1 MFRLAT
7 ASLANRSVVGLLTVL
22 IVASGLLSLTSLRQ
36 ELLPSFEVPQ
46 ASIVTPY
53 PGASPE
59 IVDAQV
65 SSLIEGEVRTL
76 NNLVTVRST
85 SSANLSVVRV
95 EFDFGTT
102 TATVEEELNRVI
114 ASVQDSLPNDVSPRV
129 ISGSFDS
136 VPIIVLSVASTTGE
150 NDALAEIL
158 ADVATPILSQVPG
171 IQEIT
176 VAGGKQKEITLDLK
190 AKVLRENGLS
200 QQAIVDALRANG
212 FIIPAGSI
220 TDSQGELQIEI
231 GTNVNSLEDFKSL
244 PLISSNTQNAQA
256 AAQAAAAQAAA
267 AQAAAAAAAAQAA
280 AAQAAAAAAA
290 AGQGAPGVPAA
301 PSIPAAPAPSEP
313 KILTIGEVADVT
325 YDYAPVTSISRTN
338 GLDSL
343 GIQVTKTQDGNTVA
357 ISNGVEA
364 KIEELTEKLG
374 GNVEISTVFDQGPF
388 VEKQLENLTIEGT
401 LGLTFAILIILVF
414 LGSIRSTLVT
424 AISIPT
430 SLLVTFAGLL
440 VSDYSLN
447 LFTLSALTIAVGRV
461 VDDSIVVIENINRHL
476 SYGEE
481 KKSAIIQAVKEVAG
495 AITSATITTVAVF
508 LPVALVGGV
517 VGELFRPFSLSF
529 TIALLASLIVSLT
542 IVPVL
547 AYWFL
552 KGPKIEGAN
561 EQVSEAQLAS
571 QMELAREEEEQKEKK
586 SWLQRGYIPILKTTQ
601 AHPVVTL
608 IASAAVLGFTFS
620 LVPQLKT
627 DFIGDFGGDTFSV
640 RQELPAGS
648 TFEQRDEASNVVEAL
663 ILEQDGVETVL
674 ATFGGRADGRV
685 NFGGNANATTIQ
697 VSLAKDADGD
707 AVKEAIQDG
716 IDARTDIGETS
727 ISAGGGPGVGGS
739 GTIDIKI
746 SGTSDEALFAAVEK
760 VRTGMLAVENLS
772 EITSSLSEQQ
782 RTLKI
787 TVDRV
792 KAAEYGLT
800 EIQVSGLVSS
810 TLRPSSIGNVNIENE
825 STPIFLVQES
835 TPATVE
841 EIEEIQIPTRRGV
854 IELKD
859 IADISEVQA
868 PVSITSEKGERVAT
882 VALTPDSDDLGAVT
896 RDVTAALT
904 EIELP
909 VGATATIG
917 GVSAEQTESFQQLG
931 LALLAAVA
939 IVYLVMVATF
949 SSLIQP
955 LILLISIP
963 FAATGALGLLL
974 LTDTPL
980 GVPALIGM
988 LLLVGVVVTNAIV
1001 LIDLINQY
1009 RKQGRSIQQS
1019 IIDGSRQRL
1028 RPILMTALAT
1038 IFALSPLAFGIT
1050 GGGFISQPLAIVVIG
1065 GLVSSTLLTLVIVP
1079 VLYWLIEGRKE
1090 RKALKGPKKPRG
1102 KARRLA
1108 EASR

>member
-22 IVASGLLSLTSLRQ
+22 VIGVGLLSATSLKQ

-65 SSLIEGEVRTL
+65 SSVIEDQVRTL
-76 NNLVTVRST
+76 DNLVNVRST

-102 TATVEEELNRVI
+102 TADVEEKLNSVI
-114 ASVQDSLPNDVSPRV
+114 SSVQDSLPGDVSPRV

-136 VPIIVLSVASTTGE
+136 VPIIVLSVASTTGD

-158 ADVATPILSQVPG
+158 ADVAVPILSQVPG
-171 IQEIT
+171 VQEIT
-176 VAGGKQKEITLDLK
+176 VAGGKQKQITLDLK
-190 AKVLRENGLS
+190 ADVLRANGFS

-212 FIIPAGSI
+212 FVIPAGSI
-220 TDSQGELQIEI
+220 LDNAGELQIEV
-231 GTNVNSLEDFKSL
+231 GTQVNSLEEFKKL
-244 PLISSNTQNAQA
+244 PLIPANPQA
-256 AAQAAAAQAAA
+256 NQ
-267 AQAAAAAAAAQAA
+267 AAAAAAAQAA
-280 AAQAAAAAAA
+280 AAQAAAAAA
-290 AGQGAPGVPAA
+290 QGAPGLPTAEIPEEPAA
-301 PSIPAAPAPSEP
+301 PE
-313 KILTIGEVADVT
+313 ILTIADVADVT

-357 ISNGVEA
+357 ISNGVQD
-364 KIEELTEKLG
+364 KIEELKEKLG
-374 GNVEISTVFDQGPF
+374 GKVEINAVFDQGPF
-388 VEKQLENLTIEGT
+388 VEKQLENLTIEGS

-440 VSDYSLN
+440 ISDYSLN

-529 TIALLASLIVSLT
+529 TIALLASLVVSLT

-552 KGPKIEGAN
+552 KAPVIEGLESATT
-561 EQVSEAQLAS
+561 ETEVSE
-571 QMELAREEEEQKEKK
+571 QMEKAREVEEQKEKR
-586 SWLQRGYIPILKTTQ
+586 SWLQRGYIPVLRTTQ

-608 IASAAVLGFTFS
+608 IAAAAVLGFTIS

-640 RQELPAGS
+640 RQEMPAGS
-648 TFEQRDEASNVVEAL
+648 TFQQRDKASEIVEDL
-663 ILEQDGVETVL
+663 ILEQEGVETVL

-697 VSLAKDADGD
+697 VSLSKDADGD
-707 AVKEAIQDG
+707 AIKEAVQSG
-716 IDARTDIGETS
+716 IDGRSDIGETS
-727 ISAGGGPGVGGS
+727 ITAGGGPGVGGS

-746 SGTSDEALFAAVEK
+746 AGTSDEALFAAVDR
-760 VRTGMLAVENLS
+760 VRSGMTSVQNIS
-772 EITSSLSEQQ
+772 EISSSLSEQQ

-792 KAAEYGLT
+792 KAAESGLT

-825 STPIFLVQES
+825 ATPIFIVQDS
-835 TPATVE
+835 TPAT
-841 EIEEIQIPTRRGV
+841 IEEISAISIPTRAGV
-854 IELKD
+854 IELQD
-859 IADISEVQA
+859 IATIQEVQA

-896 RDVTAALT
+896 REVTAALA
-904 EIELP
+904 EIDLP
-909 VGATATIG
+909 LGATATIG
-917 GVSAEQTESFQQLG
+917 GVSAEQTESFEQLG
-931 LALLAAVA
+931 LALLAAIA

-949 SSLIQP
+949 SSLVQP

-1009 RKQGRSIQQS
+1009 RKQGKTIQQS
-1019 IIDGSRQRL
+1019 IMDGSRQRL

-1065 GLVSSTLLTLVIVP
+1065 GLVSSTLLTLIIVP
-1079 VLYWLIEGRKE
+1079 VLYWLIEGRRE
-1090 RKALKGPKKPRG
+1090 RKALKVPRKKKG

-1108 EASR
+1108 EAAR

>member
-22 IVASGLLSLTSLRQ
+22 IVASGLLSLTSLKQ

-65 SSLIEGEVRTL
+65 SSLIEDEVRTL

-114 ASVQDSLPNDVSPRV
+114 ANLKDSLPSDVSPRV
-129 ISGSFDS
+129 VSGSFDS
-136 VPIIVLSVASTTGE
+136 VPIIVLSVASTTGD
-150 NDALAEIL
+150 NDAIAEIL

-190 AKVLRENGLS
+190 AKVLRDNGLS

-220 TDSQGELQIEI
+220 TDTQGELQIEI

-244 PLISSNTQNAQA
+244 PLISSNTQSAQ
-256 AAQAAAAQAAA
+256 AAAQAAA
-267 AQAAAAAAAAQAA
+267 AQAAAAAAAAAA
-280 AAQAAAAAAA
+280 
-290 AGQGAPGVPAA
+290 QGAPG
-301 PSIPAAPAPSEP
+301 IPGAPAIPTAPTPSEP
-313 KILTIGEVADVT
+313 EILTIGDVAVVT

-374 GNVEISTVFDQGPF
+374 GNVEINTVFDQGPF

-552 KGPKIEGAN
+552 KTPKLETGN
-561 EQVSEAQLAS
+561 EQLSEDQLAM
-571 QMELAREEEEQKEKK
+571 QMERAREEEEQKEKK
-586 SWLQRGYIPILKTTQ
+586 SWLQRGYIPILRTTQ

-648 TFEQRDEASNVVEAL
+648 TFEQRDAAAKAVEDL

-707 AVKEAIQDG
+707 AIKEAIQEG
-716 IDARTDIGETS
+716 IDARSDIGETS

-760 VRTGMLAVENLS
+760 VRTGMIAVENLS

-825 STPIFLVQES
+825 STPIFLVQEN

-841 EIEEIQIPTRRGV
+841 EIEQIQIPTRQGV
-854 IELKD
+854 IELLE

-882 VALTPDSDDLGAVT
+882 VALTPDTDDLGAVT
-896 RDVTAALT
+896 RDVTAKLA

-917 GVSAEQTESFQQLG
+917 GVSAEQAESFQQLG

-1108 EASR
+1108 EAAR

>member
-1 MFRLAT
+1 LFRLAT

-22 IVASGLLSLTSLRQ
+22 IVASGLLSLTSLKQ

-65 SSLIEGEVRTL
+65 SSLIEDEVRTL

-114 ASVQDSLPNDVSPRV
+114 ANLKDSLPSDVSSRV

-136 VPIIVLSVASTTGE
+136 VPIIVLSVASTTGD

-200 QQAIVDALRANG
+200 QQSIVEALRANG

-220 TDSQGELQIEI
+220 TDTKGELQIEI
-231 GTNVNSLEDFKSL
+231 GTNVNSLEDFKKL
-244 PLISSNTQNAQA
+244 PLISSNTQNSQA
-256 AAQAAAAQAAA
+256 AAQ
-267 AQAAAAAAAAQAA
+267 AAAAQAA

-290 AGQGAPGVPAA
+290 AGQGAPGIPAA
-301 PSIPAAPAPSEP
+301 PSAPAAPAADPE
-313 KILTIGEVADVT
+313 ILTIGDVADVT
-325 YDYAPVTSISRTN
+325 YDYEQVTSISRTN

-364 KIEELTEKLG
+364 KIEELTDKLG

-552 KGPKIEGAN
+552 KAPTTEGTQKKLT
-561 EQVSEAQLAS
+561 ESQLAS
-571 QMELAREEEEQKEKK
+571 QIEKAREIEEQKEKK
-586 SWLQRGYIPILKTTQ
+586 SWLQRGYIPVLRSTQ
-601 AHPVVTL
+601 AHPVITL

-648 TFEQRDEASNVVEAL
+648 TFEQRDEASNVVEDL
-663 ILEQDGVETVL
+663 ILEQEGVETVL

-685 NFGGNANATTIQ
+685 NLGGNANATTIQ

-707 AVKEAIQDG
+707 AIKDAIQKG
-716 IDARTDIGETS
+716 IDARSDIGETT
-727 ISAGGGPGVGGS
+727 ISAGGAPGAGGS
-739 GTIDIKI
+739 GTIDIKL

-760 VRTGMLAVENLS
+760 VRSGMLEVENLS
-772 EITSSLSEQQ
+772 EITSSLSELQ

-787 TVDRV
+787 TVDRM

-810 TLRPSSIGNVNIENE
+810 TLRPSSIGDVNIENE
-825 STPIFLVQES
+825 STPIFLVQED

-841 EIEEIQIPTRRGV
+841 EIEEIQIPTRSGV
-854 IELKD
+854 IELQE

-882 VALTPDSDDLGAVT
+882 VALTPDTDDLGAVT
-896 RDVTAALT
+896 RDVTAKLA
-904 EIELP
+904 EIDLP

-949 SSLIQP
+949 SSLVQP

-974 LTDTPL
+974 ITDTPL

-1019 IIDGSRQRL
+1019 IMDGSRQRL

-1102 KARRLA
+1102 KAKRLA
-1108 EASR
+1108 EAAR

>member
-22 IVASGLLSLTSLRQ
+22 IVASGLLSLTSLKQ

-59 IVDAQV
+59 IVDAQI
-65 SSLIEGEVRTL
+65 SSLIEDEVRTL

-114 ASVQDSLPNDVSPRV
+114 ANLKDSLPSDVSPRV

-136 VPIIVLSVASTTGE
+136 VPIIVLSVASTTGDNNE
-150 NDALAEIL
+150 LAEIL

-176 VAGGKQKEITLDLK
+176 VAGGKKKEITLDLK
-190 AKVLRENGLS
+190 AKVLRDNGLS
-200 QQAIVDALRANG
+200 QQSIVEALRANG

-220 TDSQGELQIEI
+220 TDTQGELQIEV
-231 GTNVNSLEDFKSL
+231 GTNVNSLEDFKKL

-267 AQAAAAAAAAQAA
+267 AQAAAAAAAA
-280 AAQAAAAAAA
+280 
-290 AGQGAPGVPAA
+290 GQGAPGIPAAPSVPAA
-301 PSIPAAPAPSEP
+301 PAEP
-313 KILTIGEVADVT
+313 EILTIEEVAVVT
-325 YDYAPVTSISRTN
+325 YDYEPVTSISRTN

-364 KIEELTEKLG
+364 KIEELTDKLG

-388 VEKQLENLTIEGT
+388 VEKQLENLTIEGS

-552 KGPKIEGAN
+552 KTPKN
-561 EQVSEAQLAS
+561 VVSLEQMSESQLAS
-571 QMELAREEEEQKEKK
+571 QMEQAREVEEQKEKK
-586 SWLQRGYIPILKTTQ
+586 SWLQRGYIPVLKTTQ
-601 AHPVVTL
+601 AHPVITL

-648 TFEQRDEASNVVEAL
+648 TFEQRDEASNVVESL

-707 AVKEAIQDG
+707 AIKDAIQKG
-716 IDARTDIGETS
+716 IDARSDIGETS

-746 SGTSDEALFAAVEK
+746 SGTNDEALFAAVEK
-760 VRTGMLAVENLS
+760 VRSGMLEVENLS

-800 EIQVSGLVSS
+800 EIQVSGLVST
-810 TLRPSSIGNVNIENE
+810 TLRPSSIGDVNIENE
-825 STPIFLVQES
+825 STPIFLVQED

-854 IELKD
+854 IELNK

-882 VALTPDSDDLGAVT
+882 VALTPDTDDLGAVT
-896 RDVTAALT
+896 RDVTAKLA

-949 SSLIQP
+949 SSLVQP

-974 LTDTPL
+974 ITDTPL

-1009 RKQGRSIQQS
+1009 RKQGRTIQQS
-1019 IIDGSRQRL
+1019 IMDGSRQRL

-1102 KARRLA
+1102 KAKRLA
-1108 EASR
+1108 EAAR

>member
-22 IVASGLLSLTSLRQ
+22 IVASGLLSLTSLKQ

-46 ASIVTPY
+46 ASIVTAY

-59 IVDAQV
+59 IVDAQI
-65 SSLIEGEVRTL
+65 SSLIEDEVRTL

-102 TATVEEELNRVI
+102 TATVEEELNRVV
-114 ASVQDSLPNDVSPRV
+114 ANLKDSLPSDVSPRV

-136 VPIIVLSVASTTGE
+136 VPIIVLSVASTTGNNNE
-150 NDALAEIL
+150 LAEIL

-176 VAGGKQKEITLDLK
+176 VAGGKKKEITLDLK

-200 QQAIVDALRANG
+200 QQSIVEALRANG

-220 TDSQGELQIEI
+220 TDTDGELQIEI
-231 GTNVNSLEDFKSL
+231 GTNVNSLEDFKKL
-244 PLISSNTQNAQA
+244 PLISSNTQNSQA

-267 AQAAAAAAAAQAA
+267 AQAAAAAAA
-280 AAQAAAAAAA
+280 
-290 AGQGAPGVPAA
+290 GQGAPGIPAA
-301 PSIPAAPAPSEP
+301 PSIPAAPAEP
-313 KILTIGEVADVT
+313 EILTIEDVAVVT
-325 YDYAPVTSISRTN
+325 YDYEPVTSISRTN

-364 KIEELTEKLG
+364 KIEEIKEKLG
-374 GNVEISTVFDQGPF
+374 ANVEIYAVFDQGPF

-552 KGPKIEGAN
+552 KTPKN
-561 EQVSEAQLAS
+561 VVSLDQMSESQLAS
-571 QMELAREEEEQKEKK
+571 QMEQAREVEEQKEKK
-586 SWLQRGYIPILKTTQ
+586 SWLQRGYIPVLKTTQ
-601 AHPVVTL
+601 AHPVITL

-707 AVKEAIQDG
+707 AIKDAIQKG
-716 IDARTDIGETS
+716 IDARSDIGETT

-746 SGTSDEALFAAVEK
+746 SGTNDEALFAAVEK
-760 VRTGMLAVENLS
+760 VRSGMIAVENLS

-800 EIQVSGLVSS
+800 EIQVSGLVST
-810 TLRPSSIGNVNIENE
+810 TLRPSSIGDVNIENE
-825 STPIFLVQES
+825 STPIFLVQED
-835 TPATVE
+835 TPATLE
-841 EIEEIQIPTRRGV
+841 EIEQIQIPTRSGV
-854 IELKD
+854 IELQE

-882 VALTPDSDDLGAVT
+882 VALTPDTDDLGAVT
-896 RDVTAALT
+896 RDVTAKLA
-904 EIELP
+904 EIDLP

-949 SSLIQP
+949 SSLVQP

-974 LTDTPL
+974 ITDTPL

-1009 RKQGRSIQQS
+1009 RKQGRTIQQS
-1019 IIDGSRQRL
+1019 IMDGSRQRL

-1108 EASR
+1108 EAAR

>member
-1 MFRLAT
+1 LFRLAT

-22 IVASGLLSLTSLRQ
+22 IVASGLLSLTSLKQ

-46 ASIVTPY
+46 ASIVTAY

-59 IVDAQV
+59 IVDAQI
-65 SSLIEGEVRTL
+65 SSLVEDEVRTL
-76 NNLVTVRST
+76 NNLVNVRST

-95 EFDFGTT
+95 EFDFGIS
-102 TATVEEELNRVI
+102 TATVEEELNRVV
-114 ASVQDSLPNDVSPRV
+114 ANLKDALPADVAPRV

-136 VPIIVLSVASTTGE
+136 VPIIVLSVASTTGN
-150 NDALAEIL
+150 NDEIAEIL

-171 IQEIT
+171 VQEIT
-176 VAGGKQKEITLDLK
+176 VAGGKQKQITLDLN

-200 QQAIVDALRANG
+200 QQAIVEALRANG
-212 FIIPAGSI
+212 FIVPAGSI
-220 TDSQGELQIEI
+220 TDTDGELQIEV
-231 GTNVNSLEDFKSL
+231 GTNVNSIEAFKKL
-244 PLISSNTQNAQA
+244 PLISANPQSGAAAQA

-267 AQAAAAAAAAQAA
+267 AAA
-280 AAQAAAAAAA
+280 
-290 AGQGAPGVPAA
+290 GAPGASIPTAPVA
-301 PSIPAAPAPSEP
+301 PSAP
-313 KILTIGEVADVT
+313 KILSIEDVAEVT

-440 VSDYSLN
+440 ISDYSLN

-481 KKSAIIQAVKEVAG
+481 KRSAIIEAVKEVAG

-529 TIALLASLIVSLT
+529 TIALLASLVVSLT

-552 KGPKIEGAN
+552 KAPVAKTTGEPINQMQFAN
-561 EQVSEAQLAS
+561 
-571 QMELAREEEEQKEKK
+571 QMEQARQIEEQKEKR
-586 SWLQRGYIPILKTTQ
+586 SWLQRGYIPVLRTTQ

-648 TFEQRDEASNVVEAL
+648 TFEQRDQASEIAEDL

-697 VSLAKDADGD
+697 VSLSKDADGD
-707 AVKEAIQDG
+707 AIKDAIQDG
-716 IDARTDIGETS
+716 IDARDDIGETT

-739 GTIDIKI
+739 GSIDIKVT
-746 SGTSDEALFAAVEK
+746 GTSDEALFAAVDK
-760 VRTGMLAVENLS
+760 IRTGMVGVENIS

-787 TVDRV
+787 TVDRE

-810 TLRPSSIGNVNIENE
+810 TLRPSSIGDVNIENE
-825 STPIFLVQES
+825 STPIFIVQEN

-841 EIEEIQIPTRRGV
+841 EIQQIEIPTRLGV
-854 IELKD
+854 VELQELAE
-859 IADISEVQA
+859 IQEVQA

-896 RDVTAALT
+896 RDVTAALA
-904 EIELP
+904 EIEIPL
-909 VGATATIG
+909 GATATIG

-1019 IIDGSRQRL
+1019 IMDGSRQRL

-1090 RKALKGPKKPRG
+1090 RKALKGPRKPRG

-1108 EASR
+1108 EAAR

>member
-1 MFRLAT
+1 LFRLAT

-22 IVASGLLSLTSLRQ
+22 IVASGLLSLTSLKQ

-59 IVDAQV
+59 IVDAQI
-65 SSLIEGEVRTL
+65 SSLIEDEVRTL

-114 ASVQDSLPNDVSPRV
+114 ANLKDSLPSDVSSRV

-136 VPIIVLSVASTTGE
+136 VPIIVLSVASTTGD

-176 VAGGKQKEITLDLK
+176 VAGAKKKEITLDLK

-200 QQAIVDALRANG
+200 QQSIVDALRANG

-220 TDSQGELQIEI
+220 TDTQGELQIEV
-231 GTNVNSLEDFKSL
+231 GTNVNSLKAFKKL
-244 PLISSNTQNAQA
+244 PLISSSTQNAQA

-267 AQAAAAAAAAQAA
+267 AQAAAAAAAA
-280 AAQAAAAAAA
+280 
-290 AGQGAPGVPAA
+290 GPGAPAIPAA
-301 PSIPAAPAPSEP
+301 PSIPPAPAEP
-313 KILTIGEVADVT
+313 EILTIEDVAVVT
-325 YDYAPVTSISRTN
+325 YDYEPVTSISRTN
-338 GLDSL
+338 GLGSL

-364 KIEELTEKLG
+364 KIEEIKQKLG
-374 GNVEISTVFDQGPF
+374 GNVEIYAVFDQGPF
-388 VEKQLENLTIEGT
+388 VEKQLENLTIEGS

-552 KGPKIEGAN
+552 KAPTTEGT
-561 EQVSEAQLAS
+561 EKKFTESQLAS
-571 QMELAREEEEQKEKK
+571 KIEKAREVEEQKEKK
-586 SWLQRGYIPILKTTQ
+586 SWLQRGYIPVLKTTQ

-648 TFEQRDEASNVVEAL
+648 TFEQRDEASNVVESL
-663 ILEQDGVETVL
+663 ILEQDGVETIL

-685 NFGGNANATTIQ
+685 NLGGNANATTIQ

-707 AVKEAIQDG
+707 AIKDAIQKG
-716 IDARTDIGETS
+716 IDARSDIGETT

-746 SGTSDEALFAAVEK
+746 SGTNDEALFAAVEK
-760 VRTGMLAVENLS
+760 VRSGMLEVENLS

-800 EIQVSGLVSS
+800 EIQVSGLVST
-810 TLRPSSIGNVNIENE
+810 TLRPSSIGDVNIENE
-825 STPIFLVQES
+825 STPIFLVQEN

-854 IELKD
+854 IELNK
-859 IADISEVQA
+859 IADINEVQA

-882 VALTPDSDDLGAVT
+882 VALTPDTDDLGAVT
-896 RDVTAALT
+896 RDVTAKLA

-974 LTDTPL
+974 ITDTPL

-1009 RKQGRSIQQS
+1009 RKQGRTIQQS
-1019 IIDGSRQRL
+1019 IMDGARQRL

-1090 RKALKGPKKPRG
+1090 RKALKKPRKPKSKAKA
-1102 KARRLA
+1102 KARNAR
-1108 EASR
+1108 

>member
-22 IVASGLLSLTSLRQ
+22 IVASGLLSLTSLKQ

-59 IVDAQV
+59 IVDAQI
-65 SSLIEGEVRTL
+65 SSLIEDEVRTL

-85 SSANLSVVRV
+85 SSSNLSVVRV

-114 ASVQDSLPNDVSPRV
+114 ANLKDSLPSDVSSRV

-136 VPIIVLSVASTTGE
+136 VPIIVLSVASTTGD

-200 QQAIVDALRANG
+200 QQSIFDALRANG

-220 TDSQGELQIEI
+220 TDNQGELQIEV
-231 GTNVNSLEDFKSL
+231 GTNVNSLEDFKKL

-267 AQAAAAAAAAQAA
+267 AQAAAAAAA
-280 AAQAAAAAAA
+280 
-290 AGQGAPGVPAA
+290 GPGAPAVPAA
-301 PSIPAAPAPSEP
+301 PSIPAAPAEP
-313 KILTIGEVADVT
+313 EILTIGDVADVT
-325 YDYAPVTSISRTN
+325 YDYEPVTSISRTN

-364 KIEELTEKLG
+364 KIDELTDKLG

-388 VEKQLENLTIEGT
+388 VEKQLENLTIEGS

-552 KGPKIEGAN
+552 KAPKTEVSP
-561 EQVSEAQLAS
+561 EQMSESQLAS
-571 QMELAREEEEQKEKK
+571 QIEQAREIEEQKEKK
-586 SWLQRGYIPILKTTQ
+586 SWLQRGYIPVLRTTQ

-685 NFGGNANATTIQ
+685 NLGGNANATTIQ
-697 VSLAKDADGD
+697 VSVTKEADGD
-707 AVKEAIQDG
+707 AIKDAIQKG
-716 IDARTDIGETS
+716 IDARSDIGETS

-746 SGTSDEALFAAVEK
+746 SGTNDEALFSAVEK
-760 VRTGMLAVENLS
+760 VRSGMLEVENLS
-772 EITSSLSEQQ
+772 EITSSLSELQ

-810 TLRPSSIGNVNIENE
+810 TLRPSSIGDVNIENE
-825 STPIFLVQES
+825 STPIFLVQEA
-835 TPATVE
+835 TPATLE
-841 EIEEIQIPTRRGV
+841 EIEQIQIPTRQGV
-854 IELKD
+854 IELQEV
-859 IADISEVQA
+859 AGISEVQA

-882 VALTPDSDDLGAVT
+882 VALTPDTDDLGAVT
-896 RDVTAALT
+896 RDVTATLA

-949 SSLIQP
+949 SSLVQP

-974 LTDTPL
+974 ITDTPL

-1019 IIDGSRQRL
+1019 IMDGSRQRL

-1108 EASR
+1108 EAAR

>member
-22 IVASGLLSLTSLRQ
+22 IVASGLLSLTSLKQ

-65 SSLIEGEVRTL
+65 SSLIEDEVRTL

-114 ASVQDSLPNDVSPRV
+114 ANLKDSLPADVSPRV
-129 ISGSFDS
+129 VSGSFDS

-190 AKVLRENGLS
+190 AKVLRDNGLS

-220 TDSQGELQIEI
+220 TDTQGELQIEI

-267 AQAAAAAAAAQAA
+267 AAAAAS
-280 AAQAAAAAAA
+280 
-290 AGQGAPGVPAA
+290 QGAPGIPGA
-301 PSIPAAPAPSEP
+301 PSIPAAPAASEP
-313 KILTIGEVADVT
+313 EILTIADVAEVT

-364 KIEELTEKLG
+364 KIEELTDKLG
-374 GNVEISTVFDQGPF
+374 GNVEINTVFDQGPF

-552 KGPKIEGAN
+552 KAPKIEAGS
-561 EQVSEAQLAS
+561 EQLSETQLAF
-571 QMELAREEEEQKEKK
+571 QMEKAREEEEQKEKK
-586 SWLQRGYIPILKTTQ
+586 SWLQRGYIPILRTTQ

-648 TFEQRDEASNVVEAL
+648 TFEQRDEAAKEVENL

-707 AVKEAIQDG
+707 AIKDAIQKG
-716 IDARTDIGETS
+716 IDARSDIGETT

-810 TLRPSSIGNVNIENE
+810 TLRPSSIGDVNIENE
-825 STPIFLVQES
+825 STPIFLVQEN

-841 EIEEIQIPTRRGV
+841 EIEQIQVPTRQGV
-854 IELKD
+854 IELQE

-882 VALTPDSDDLGAVT
+882 VALTPDTDDLGAVT
-896 RDVTAALT
+896 RDVTAKLA

-1108 EASR
+1108 EAAR

>member
-22 IVASGLLSLTSLRQ
+22 IVASGLLSLTSLKQ

-59 IVDAQV
+59 IVDAQI
-65 SSLIEGEVRTL
+65 SSLIEDEVRTL

-114 ASVQDSLPNDVSPRV
+114 ANLKDSLPSDVSSRV

-136 VPIIVLSVASTTGE
+136 VPIIVLSVASTTGD

-176 VAGGKQKEITLDLK
+176 VAGGKKKEITLDLK
-190 AKVLRENGLS
+190 AKVLRDNGLS
-200 QQAIVDALRANG
+200 QQSIVEALRANG

-220 TDSQGELQIEI
+220 TDTQGELQIEV
-231 GTNVNSLEDFKSL
+231 GTNVNSLEDFKKL

-267 AQAAAAAAAAQAA
+267 AQAAAAAAAA
-280 AAQAAAAAAA
+280 
-290 AGQGAPGVPAA
+290 GQGAPGIPAA
-301 PSIPAAPAPSEP
+301 PSAPAAPVEP
-313 KILTIGEVADVT
+313 EILTIEDVAVVT
-325 YDYAPVTSISRTN
+325 YDYEPVTSISRTN

-364 KIEELTEKLG
+364 KIEEIKEKLG
-374 GNVEISTVFDQGPF
+374 GNVEIYAVFDQGPF
-388 VEKQLENLTIEGT
+388 VEKQLENLTIEGS

-552 KGPKIEGAN
+552 KTPKN
-561 EQVSEAQLAS
+561 EVSLDQMSESQLAS
-571 QMELAREEEEQKEKK
+571 QMEQAREVEEQKEKK
-586 SWLQRGYIPILKTTQ
+586 SWLQRGYIPVLKTTQ
-601 AHPVVTL
+601 AHPVITL

-648 TFEQRDEASNVVEAL
+648 TFEQRDEASNVVESL

-685 NFGGNANATTIQ
+685 NLGGNANATTIQ

-707 AVKEAIQDG
+707 AIKDAIQKG
-716 IDARTDIGETS
+716 IDARSDIGETS

-746 SGTSDEALFAAVEK
+746 SGTNDEALFAAVEK
-760 VRTGMLAVENLS
+760 FRSGMIAVENLS

-800 EIQVSGLVSS
+800 EIQVSGLVST
-810 TLRPSSIGNVNIENE
+810 TLRPSSIGDVNIENE
-825 STPIFLVQES
+825 STPIFLVQED
-835 TPATVE
+835 TPATLE
-841 EIEEIQIPTRRGV
+841 EIEQIQIPTRSGV
-854 IELKD
+854 IELQE

-882 VALTPDSDDLGAVT
+882 VALTPDTDDLGAVT
-896 RDVTAALT
+896 RDVTAKLA
-904 EIELP
+904 EIDLP
-909 VGATATIG
+909 LGATATIG

-949 SSLIQP
+949 SSLVQP

-974 LTDTPL
+974 ITDTPL

-1009 RKQGRSIQQS
+1009 RKQGRTIQQS
-1019 IIDGSRQRL
+1019 IMDGSRQRL

-1108 EASR
+1108 EAAR

>member
-1 MFRLAT
+1 M
-7 ASLANRSVVGLLTVL
+7 L
-22 IVASGLLSLTSLRQ
+22 IVGSGLLSLTSLKQ

-46 ASIVTPY
+46 ASIVTAY

-59 IVDAQV
+59 IVDAQI
-65 SSLIEGEVRTL
+65 SSLIEDEVRTL

-85 SSANLSVVRV
+85 SSSNLSVVRV
-95 EFDFGTT
+95 EFDFGTA

-114 ASVQDSLPNDVSPRV
+114 ANLKDSLPSDVSPRV

-136 VPIIVLSVASTTGE
+136 VPIIVLSVASTTGD

-190 AKVLRENGLS
+190 AEVLSDNGLS
-200 QQAIVDALRANG
+200 QQSIVEALRANG

-220 TDSQGELQIEI
+220 TDIEGELQIEI
-231 GTNVNSLEDFKSL
+231 GTNVNSLKSFKKL
-244 PLISSNTQNAQA
+244 PLISSNTQNTQ
-256 AAQAAAAQAAA
+256 AAAQAAA
-267 AQAAAAAAAAQAA
+267 AQAAAAAA
-280 AAQAAAAAAA
+280 
-290 AGQGAPGVPAA
+290 GSGAPAA
-301 PSIPAAPAPSEP
+301 PSIPAAPAANPG
-313 KILTIGEVADVT
+313 ILTIGDVAVVT
-325 YDYAPVTSISRTN
+325 YDYEPVTSISRTN

-374 GNVEISTVFDQGPF
+374 GNVEINTVFDQGPF
-388 VEKQLENLTIEGT
+388 VEKQLENLTIEGS

-414 LGSIRSTLVT
+414 LGSLRSTLVT

-552 KGPKIEGAN
+552 KAPTTEGNQKKLSESQLTSKIEK
-561 EQVSEAQLAS
+561 
-571 QMELAREEEEQKEKK
+571 AREIEERKEKK
-586 SWLQRGYIPILKTTQ
+586 SWLQRGYIPVLKTTQ

-697 VSLAKDADGD
+697 VSLTKDADGD
-707 AVKEAIQDG
+707 AIKDAIQKG
-716 IDARTDIGETS
+716 IDARSDIGETS

-746 SGTSDEALFAAVEK
+746 SGTTDEALFAAVEK
-760 VRTGMLAVENLS
+760 VRSGMIAVENLS

-792 KAAEYGLT
+792 RAAEYGLT

-810 TLRPSSIGNVNIENE
+810 TLRPSSIGDVNIENE
-825 STPIFLVQES
+825 STPIFLVQEA

-854 IELKD
+854 IELQE
-859 IADISEVQA
+859 IANISEVQA

-896 RDVTAALT
+896 RDVTAKLA

-974 LTDTPL
+974 ITDTPL

-1009 RKQGRSIQQS
+1009 RKQGRPIQQS
-1019 IIDGSRQRL
+1019 IMDGSRQRL

-1090 RKALKGPKKPRG
+1090 RKALKKPRRPKS
-1102 KARRLA
+1102 KAKA
-1108 EASR
+1108 KSRNAR

>member
-22 IVASGLLSLTSLRQ
+22 IVASGLLSLTSLKQ

-59 IVDAQV
+59 IVDAQI
-65 SSLIEGEVRTL
+65 SSLIEDEVRTL

-114 ASVQDSLPNDVSPRV
+114 ANLKDSLPSDVSSRV

-136 VPIIVLSVASTTGE
+136 VPIIVLSVASTTGD

-176 VAGGKQKEITLDLK
+176 VAGAKKKEITLDLK

-200 QQAIVDALRANG
+200 QQSIVDALRANG

-220 TDSQGELQIEI
+220 TDTQGELQIEV
-231 GTNVNSLEDFKSL
+231 GTNVNSLKAFKKL
-244 PLISSNTQNAQA
+244 PLISSSTQNAQA

-267 AQAAAAAAAAQAA
+267 AQAAAAAAAA
-280 AAQAAAAAAA
+280 
-290 AGQGAPGVPAA
+290 GPGAPAIPAA
-301 PSIPAAPAPSEP
+301 PSIPPAPAEP
-313 KILTIGEVADVT
+313 EILTIEDVAVVT
-325 YDYAPVTSISRTN
+325 YDYEPVTSISRTN
-338 GLDSL
+338 GLGSL

-364 KIEELTEKLG
+364 KIEEIKQKLG
-374 GNVEISTVFDQGPF
+374 GNVEIYAVFDQGPF
-388 VEKQLENLTIEGT
+388 VEKQLENLTIEGS

-552 KGPKIEGAN
+552 KAPTTEGT
-561 EQVSEAQLAS
+561 EKKFTESQLAS
-571 QMELAREEEEQKEKK
+571 KIEKAREVEEQKEKK
-586 SWLQRGYIPILKTTQ
+586 SWLQRGYIPVLKTTQ

-648 TFEQRDEASNVVEAL
+648 TFEQRDEASNVVESL
-663 ILEQDGVETVL
+663 ILEQDGVETIL

-685 NFGGNANATTIQ
+685 NLGGNANATTIQ

-707 AVKEAIQDG
+707 AIKDAIQKG
-716 IDARTDIGETS
+716 IDARSDIGETT

-746 SGTSDEALFAAVEK
+746 SGTNDEALFAAVEK
-760 VRTGMLAVENLS
+760 VRSGMLEVENLS

-800 EIQVSGLVSS
+800 EIQVSGLVST
-810 TLRPSSIGNVNIENE
+810 TLRPSSIGDVNIENE
-825 STPIFLVQES
+825 STPIFLVQEN

-854 IELKD
+854 IELNK
-859 IADISEVQA
+859 IADINEVQA

-882 VALTPDSDDLGAVT
+882 VALTPDTDDLGAVT
-896 RDVTAALT
+896 RDVTAKLA

-974 LTDTPL
+974 ITDTPL

-1009 RKQGRSIQQS
+1009 RKQGRTIQQS
-1019 IIDGSRQRL
+1019 IMDGARQRL

-1090 RKALKGPKKPRG
+1090 RKALKKPRKPKSKAKA
-1102 KARRLA
+1102 KARNAR
-1108 EASR
+1108 

>member
-7 ASLANRSVVGLLTVL
+7 ASLANRSVVGLLTIL
-22 IVASGLLSLTSLRQ
+22 IVVSGLISLSSLKQ

-46 ASIVTPY
+46 ASIVTAY

-65 SSLIEGEVRTL
+65 SSLIEDEVRTL
-76 NNLVTVRST
+76 RNLVTVRST

-102 TATVEEELNRVI
+102 TATVEEELNRVV
-114 ASVQDSLPNDVSPRV
+114 ANVKDSLPTDVAPRV

-171 IQEIT
+171 VQEIT

-190 AKVLRENGLS
+190 ADVLRNNGLS
-200 QQAIVDALRANG
+200 QQSVVEALRANG

-220 TDSQGELQIEI
+220 TDSDGELQIEV
-231 GTNVNSLEDFKSL
+231 GTNVNSLKDFKNL
-244 PLISSNTQNAQA
+244 PLIPSATQSAQAA

-267 AQAAAAAAAAQAA
+267 AQAAAAAAAA
-280 AAQAAAAAAA
+280 
-290 AGQGAPGVPAA
+290 GSGAPTPPVAPTAA
-301 PSIPAAPAPSEP
+301 PTAIPEP
-313 KILTIGEVADVT
+313 RILKIKDIAKVT

-364 KIEELTEKLG
+364 KIPELEEKLG
-374 GNVEISTVFDQGPF
+374 GNVEINTVFDQGPF

-440 VSDYSLN
+440 ISDYSLN

-529 TIALLASLIVSLT
+529 TIALLASLVVSLT

-552 KGPKIEGAN
+552 KGPKLEDSGKKLTERQIALQIEK
-561 EQVSEAQLAS
+561 
-571 QMELAREEEEQKEKK
+571 AREIEEEKEKK
-586 SWLQRGYIPILKTTQ
+586 SLLQRGYIPVLKTTQ

-608 IASAAVLGFTFS
+608 IASAAILGFTFS

-648 TFEQRDEASNVVEAL
+648 TFEQRDEASKVVEEL

-707 AVKEAIQDG
+707 AIKEAVQKG
-716 IDARTDIGETS
+716 IDARADIGETT

-746 SGTSDEALFAAVEK
+746 SGTSDEALFTAVEK
-760 VRTGMLAVENLS
+760 IKAGMLEVESLS
-772 EITSSLSEQQ
+772 EITSSLSELQ

-787 TVDRV
+787 TINRV

-810 TLRPSSIGNVNIENE
+810 TLRPSSIGDVNIENE
-825 STPIFLVQES
+825 STPVFIVQDAA
-835 TPATVE
+835 PATLE
-841 EIEEIQIPTRRGV
+841 EIQEIQIPTRRGV
-854 IELKD
+854 IELQD
-859 IADISEVQA
+859 IAQIAEVQA

-882 VALTPDSDDLGAVT
+882 VSLTPDSDDLGAVT
-896 RDVTAALT
+896 RDVTAALDK
-904 EIELP
+904 IELP
-909 VGATATIG
+909 LGATATVG
-917 GVSAEQTESFQQLG
+917 GVSAEQIESFQQLG
-931 LALLAAVA
+931 LALLAAIA
-939 IVYLVMVATF
+939 IVYLVMVGTF

-974 LTDTPL
+974 ITDTAL

-1009 RKQGRSIQQS
+1009 REQGKSIQQS

-1065 GLVSSTLLTLVIVP
+1065 GLVSSTVLTLVIVP

-1090 RKALKGPKKPRG
+1090 RKALKGAKKAKRKPKKLANA
-1102 KARRLA
+1102 AR
-1108 EASR
+1108 

>member
-65 SSLIEGEVRTL
+65 SSLIEDEVRTL

-95 EFDFGTT
+95 EFDFGTA

-114 ASVQDSLPNDVSPRV
+114 ANLKDSLPSDVSPRV
-129 ISGSFDS
+129 VSGSFDS
-136 VPIIVLSVASTTGE
+136 VPIIVLSVASTTGD

-158 ADVATPILSQVPG
+158 ADVASPILSQVPG

-220 TDSQGELQIEI
+220 TDTQGELQIEI

-244 PLISSNTQNAQA
+244 PLISSNTQNTQ
-256 AAQAAAAQAAA
+256 
-267 AQAAAAAAAAQAA
+267 AAAAQAA

-290 AGQGAPGVPAA
+290 AGQGAPGFPAA

-313 KILTIGEVADVT
+313 EILTIGDVAVVT

-374 GNVEISTVFDQGPF
+374 GNVEINTVFDQGPF

-552 KGPKIEGAN
+552 KTPKLEEN
-561 EQVSEAQLAS
+561 SEQVSENQLAV
-571 QMELAREEEEQKEKK
+571 QMEKAREEEEQKEKK
-586 SWLQRGYIPILKTTQ
+586 SWLQRGYIPILRTTQ

-648 TFEQRDEASNVVEAL
+648 TFEQRDEAAKAVENL

-707 AVKEAIQDG
+707 AIKEAIQDG
-716 IDARTDIGETS
+716 IDSRTDIGETS

-825 STPIFLVQES
+825 STPIFLVQEN

-841 EIEEIQIPTRRGV
+841 EIEQIQIPTRRGV
-854 IELKD
+854 IELQE

-896 RDVTAALT
+896 RDVTAKLA

-1090 RKALKGPKKPRG
+1090 RKALKGPRKPRG

-1108 EASR
+1108 EAAR

>member
-22 IVASGLLSLTSLRQ
+22 VIGAGLLSATALKQ

-46 ASIVTPY
+46 ASIVTAY

-65 SSLIEGEVRTL
+65 SSVIEDQVRTL
-76 NNLVTVRST
+76 DNLVNVRST

-102 TATVEEELNRVI
+102 TSDVEEKLNSVI
-114 ASVQDSLPNDVSPRV
+114 ASVQDSLPGDVAPRV

-136 VPIIVLSVASTTGE
+136 VPIIVLSVASTTGD

-158 ADVATPILSQVPG
+158 ADVAVPILSQVPG
-171 IQEIT
+171 VQEIT
-176 VAGGKQKEITLDLK
+176 VAGGKKKQITLDLK
-190 AKVLRENGLS
+190 ADVLRANGLT
-200 QQAIVDALRANG
+200 QQNIVEALRANG
-212 FIIPAGSI
+212 FVIPAGSI
-220 TDSQGELQIEI
+220 LDNAGELQIEV
-231 GTNVNSLEDFKSL
+231 GTQVNSLQDFNKL
-244 PLISSNTQNAQA
+244 PLISANPQA
-256 AAQAAAAQAAA
+256 NQ
-267 AQAAAAAAAAQAA
+267 AAAAAAAQAA

-290 AGQGAPGVPAA
+290 QGAPGQAPAPGAQAPEVPAA
-301 PSIPAAPAPSEP
+301 PEILSIED
-313 KILTIGEVADVT
+313 VADVT
-325 YDYAPVTSISRTN
+325 YDYEPVTSISRTN

-357 ISNGVEA
+357 ISNAVEA

-374 GNVEISTVFDQGPF
+374 GNVEINSVFDQGPF

-430 SLLVTFAGLL
+430 SLLITFAGLL
-440 VSDYSLN
+440 ISDYSLN

-552 KGPKIEGAN
+552 KAPKVVGLVSEMN
-561 EQVSEAQLAS
+561 QQQVSD
-571 QMELAREEEEQKEKK
+571 QMEKAREFEEQKERR
-586 SWLQRGYIPILKTTQ
+586 SWLQRGYIPILRTTQ

-648 TFEQRDEASNVVEAL
+648 TFEQRDKASEIVEDL

-707 AVKEAIQDG
+707 VIKEAIQDG
-716 IDARTDIGETS
+716 IDARSDIGETS

-746 SGTSDEALFAAVEK
+746 AGTSDEALFEAVDR
-760 VRTGMLAVENLS
+760 VRSGMTTVQNIS
-772 EITSSLSEQQ
+772 EISSSLSEQQ

-810 TLRPSSIGNVNIENE
+810 TLRPSSIGDVNIDNE
-825 STPIFLVQES
+825 ATPIFIVQEN
-835 TPATVE
+835 TPATLE
-841 EIEEIQIPTRRGV
+841 EIREIQIPTRQGV
-854 IELKD
+854 IELQE
-859 IADISEVQA
+859 IATVQEVQA

-882 VALTPDSDDLGAVT
+882 VALTPDTDDLGAVT
-896 RDVTAALT
+896 REVTAALA
-904 EIELP
+904 EIDLP
-909 VGATATIG
+909 LGATATIG

-939 IVYLVMVATF
+939 IVYLVMVGTF
-949 SSLIQP
+949 SSLVQP

-1019 IIDGSRQRL
+1019 IMDGSRQRL

-1090 RKALKGPKKPRG
+1090 RRALKGPKKQRG
-1102 KARRLA
+1102 KKRRLA
-1108 EASR
+1108 KAAR

>member
-1 MFRLAT
+1 LFRLAT

-22 IVASGLLSLTSLRQ
+22 IVASGLLSLTSLKQ

-59 IVDAQV
+59 IVDAQI
-65 SSLIEGEVRTL
+65 SSLIEDEVRTL

-114 ASVQDSLPNDVSPRV
+114 ANLKDSLPSDVSSRV

-136 VPIIVLSVASTTGE
+136 VPIIVLSVASTTGD

-176 VAGGKQKEITLDLK
+176 VAGGKKKEITLDLK
-190 AKVLRENGLS
+190 TKVLRDNGLS
-200 QQAIVDALRANG
+200 QQSIVEALRANG

-220 TDSQGELQIEI
+220 TDTQGELQIEV
-231 GTNVNSLEDFKSL
+231 GTNVNSLKAFKKL
-244 PLISSNTQNAQA
+244 PLISSSTQNAQA

-267 AQAAAAAAAAQAA
+267 AQAAAAAAAA
-280 AAQAAAAAAA
+280 
-290 AGQGAPGVPAA
+290 GPGAPAIPAA
-301 PSIPAAPAPSEP
+301 PSIPAAPAEP
-313 KILTIGEVADVT
+313 EILTIEDVAVVT
-325 YDYAPVTSISRTN
+325 YDYEPVTSISRTN

-364 KIEELTEKLG
+364 KIEEIKQKLG
-374 GNVEISTVFDQGPF
+374 GNVEIYAVFDQGPF
-388 VEKQLENLTIEGT
+388 VEKQLENLTIEGS

-552 KGPKIEGAN
+552 KAPTTEGT
-561 EQVSEAQLAS
+561 EKKFTESQLAS
-571 QMELAREEEEQKEKK
+571 KIEKAREVEEQKEKK
-586 SWLQRGYIPILKTTQ
+586 SWLQRGYIPVLKTTQ

-648 TFEQRDEASNVVEAL
+648 TFEQRDEASNVVESL

-685 NFGGNANATTIQ
+685 NLGGNANATTIQ

-707 AVKEAIQDG
+707 AIKDAIQKG
-716 IDARTDIGETS
+716 IDARSDIGETT

-746 SGTSDEALFAAVEK
+746 SGTNDEALFAAVEK
-760 VRTGMLAVENLS
+760 VRSGMIAVENLS

-800 EIQVSGLVSS
+800 EIQVSGLVST
-810 TLRPSSIGNVNIENE
+810 TLRPSSIGDVNIENE
-825 STPIFLVQES
+825 STPIFLVREN
-835 TPATVE
+835 TPATLE

-854 IELKD
+854 IELQE
-859 IADISEVQA
+859 IADINEVQA

-882 VALTPDSDDLGAVT
+882 VALTPDTDDLGAVT
-896 RDVTAALT
+896 RDVTAKLA

-974 LTDTPL
+974 ITDTPL

-1009 RKQGRSIQQS
+1009 RKQGRTIQQS
-1019 IIDGSRQRL
+1019 IMDGSRQRL

-1090 RKALKGPKKPRG
+1090 RKALKKPRKPKSKAKA
-1102 KARRLA
+1102 KARNAR
-1108 EASR
+1108 

>member
-1 MFRLAT
+1 LFRLAT

-22 IVASGLLSLTSLRQ
+22 IVASGLLSLTSLKQ

-46 ASIVTPY
+46 ASIVTAY

-59 IVDAQV
+59 IVDAQI
-65 SSLIEGEVRTL
+65 SSLVEDEVRTL
-76 NNLVTVRST
+76 NNLVNVRST

-95 EFDFGTT
+95 EFDFGIS
-102 TATVEEELNRVI
+102 TATVEEELNRVV
-114 ASVQDSLPNDVSPRV
+114 ANLKDSLPADVSPRV

-136 VPIIVLSVASTTGE
+136 VPIIVLSVASTTGN
-150 NDALAEIL
+150 NDEIAEIL

-171 IQEIT
+171 VQEIT
-176 VAGGKQKEITLDLK
+176 VAGGKQKEITLDLN

-212 FIIPAGSI
+212 FIVPAGSI
-220 TDSQGELQIEI
+220 TDTDGELQIEV
-231 GTNVNSLEDFKSL
+231 GTNVNSIEAFKKL
-244 PLISSNTQNAQA
+244 PLISANPQSG
-256 AAQAAAAQAAA
+256 AAAAQAAA
-267 AQAAAAAAAAQAA
+267 AQAAAAAAA
-280 AAQAAAAAAA
+280 
-290 AGQGAPGVPAA
+290 GAPGAAIPTAPVA
-301 PSIPAAPAPSEP
+301 PSAP
-313 KILTIGEVADVT
+313 KILTIEDVAEVR

-364 KIEELTEKLG
+364 KIEELTDKLG

-481 KKSAIIQAVKEVAG
+481 KRSAIIEAVKEVAG

-529 TIALLASLIVSLT
+529 TIALLASLVVSLT

-552 KGPKIEGAN
+552 KAPVAKSTGEPIGQMQFAN
-561 EQVSEAQLAS
+561 
-571 QMELAREEEEQKEKK
+571 QMEQARELEEQKEKR
-586 SWLQRGYIPILKTTQ
+586 SWLQRGYIPILRTTQ

-648 TFEQRDEASNVVEAL
+648 TFEQRDKASEIVEDL

-697 VSLAKDADGD
+697 VSLSKDADGD
-707 AVKEAIQDG
+707 AIKDAIQDG
-716 IDARTDIGETS
+716 IDARQDIGETT

-739 GTIDIKI
+739 GSIDIKVT
-746 SGTSDEALFAAVEK
+746 GTSDEALFAAVDK
-760 VRTGMLAVENLS
+760 IRTGMVGVENIS

-787 TVDRV
+787 TVDRD

-825 STPIFLVQES
+825 STPIFIVQEN

-841 EIEEIQIPTRRGV
+841 EIEQIEIPTRLGV
-854 IELKD
+854 VELQE
-859 IADISEVQA
+859 IAQIQEVQA

-882 VALTPDSDDLGAVT
+882 VALTPDTDDLGAVT
-896 RDVTAALT
+896 RAVTAALA
-904 EIELP
+904 EIEIPL
-909 VGATATIG
+909 GATATIG

-1019 IIDGSRQRL
+1019 IMDGSRQRL

-1090 RKALKGPKKPRG
+1090 RKALKPPRKPRG

-1108 EASR
+1108 EAAR

>member
-22 IVASGLLSLTSLRQ
+22 IVASGLLSLTSLKQ

-59 IVDAQV
+59 IVDAQI
-65 SSLIEGEVRTL
+65 SSLIEDEVRTL

-114 ASVQDSLPNDVSPRV
+114 ANLKDSLPSDVSSRV

-136 VPIIVLSVASTTGE
+136 VPIIVLSVASTTGD
-150 NDALAEIL
+150 NDAIAEIL

-200 QQAIVDALRANG
+200 QQSIVDALRANG

-220 TDSQGELQIEI
+220 TDTQGELQIEV
-231 GTNVNSLEDFKSL
+231 GTNVNSLEDFKKL
-244 PLISSNTQNAQA
+244 PLISSNTQNSQA
-256 AAQAAAAQAAA
+256 AAQ
-267 AQAAAAAAAAQAA
+267 AAAAQAA

-290 AGQGAPGVPAA
+290 AGQGAPGIPAA
-301 PSIPAAPAPSEP
+301 PSAPAAPAEP
-313 KILTIGEVADVT
+313 EILTIEDVAVVT
-325 YDYAPVTSISRTN
+325 YDYEPVTSISRTN

-364 KIEELTEKLG
+364 KIEELTDKLG

-388 VEKQLENLTIEGT
+388 VEKQLENLTIEGS

-552 KGPKIEGAN
+552 KAPKTDGTQEQLTESALAFKIE
-561 EQVSEAQLAS
+561 Q
-571 QMELAREEEEQKEKK
+571 AREVEEQKEKK
-586 SWLQRGYIPILKTTQ
+586 SWLQRGYIPVLKSTQ
-601 AHPVVTL
+601 AHPVITL

-648 TFEQRDEASNVVEAL
+648 TFEQRDEASNVVESL

-685 NFGGNANATTIQ
+685 NLGGNANATTIQ

-707 AVKEAIQDG
+707 AIKDAVQKG
-716 IDARTDIGETS
+716 IDARSDIGETT

-746 SGTSDEALFAAVEK
+746 SGTNDEALFAAVEK
-760 VRTGMLAVENLS
+760 VRSGMIAVENLS

-800 EIQVSGLVSS
+800 EIQVSGLVST
-810 TLRPSSIGNVNIENE
+810 TLRPSSIGDVNIENE
-825 STPIFLVQES
+825 STPIFLVQEN

-854 IELKD
+854 IELQK

-882 VALTPDSDDLGAVT
+882 VALTPDTDDLGAVT
-896 RDVTAALT
+896 RDVTAKLA

-974 LTDTPL
+974 ITDTPL

-1009 RKQGRSIQQS
+1009 RKQGRTIQQS
-1019 IIDGSRQRL
+1019 IMDGSRQRL

-1108 EASR
+1108 EAAR

>member
-22 IVASGLLSLTSLRQ
+22 IVASGLLSLTSLKQ

-65 SSLIEGEVRTL
+65 STLIEDEVRTL
-76 NNLVTVRST
+76 KNLVTVRST

-114 ASVQDSLPNDVSPRV
+114 ASLEDSLPADVSPRV
-129 ISGSFDS
+129 VSGSFDS
-136 VPIIVLSVASTTGE
+136 VPIIVLSVASTTGD

-158 ADVATPILSQVPG
+158 SDVATPILSQVPG

-190 AKVLRENGLS
+190 ANVLRENGLS

-212 FIIPAGSI
+212 FIVPAGSI
-220 TDSQGELQIEI
+220 TDTQGELQIEI

-256 AAQAAAAQAAA
+256 AAQAAAA
-267 AQAAAAAAAAQAA
+267 
-280 AAQAAAAAAA
+280 AAA
-290 AGQGAPGVPAA
+290 AGQGAPGIPGA
-301 PSIPAAPAPSEP
+301 PSIPAAPTPSEP
-313 KILTIGEVADVT
+313 EILTIGDVAEVT

-374 GNVEISTVFDQGPF
+374 GNVEINTVFDQGPF

-552 KGPKIEGAN
+552 KTPKLEAAS
-561 EQVSEAQLAS
+561 EQVSENQLAL
-571 QMELAREEEEQKEKK
+571 QMEKAREEEEQKEKK
-586 SWLQRGYIPILKTTQ
+586 SWLQRGYIPILRTTQ

-648 TFEQRDEASNVVEAL
+648 TFEQRDAAAKAVEDL
-663 ILEQDGVETVL
+663 ILDQDGVETVL

-707 AVKEAIQDG
+707 AIKEAIQAG
-716 IDARTDIGETS
+716 IDSRTDIGETS

-792 KAAEYGLT
+792 KAAEFGLT

-825 STPIFLVQES
+825 STPIFLVQEN

-841 EIEEIQIPTRRGV
+841 EIEQIQIPTRQGV
-854 IELKD
+854 IELQE

-896 RDVTAALT
+896 RDVTAKLA

-974 LTDTPL
+974 ITDTPL

-1009 RKQGRSIQQS
+1009 RKQGRSIKQS

-1090 RKALKGPKKPRG
+1090 RKALKGPRKPRG

-1108 EASR
+1108 EAAR

>member
-22 IVASGLLSLTSLRQ
+22 IVASGLLSLTSLKQ

-65 SSLIEGEVRTL
+65 SSLIEDEVRTL
-76 NNLVTVRST
+76 NNLVNVRST

-114 ASVQDSLPNDVSPRV
+114 ANLTDSLPSDVSPRV

-136 VPIIVLSVASTTGE
+136 VPIIVLSVASTTGD
-150 NDALAEIL
+150 NDAIAEIL

-220 TDSQGELQIEI
+220 TDTAGELQIEV
-231 GTNVNSLEDFKSL
+231 GTNVNSLEDFKKL
-244 PLISSNTQNAQA
+244 PLIASSNA
-256 AAQAAAAQAAA
+256 AAQAAAQAAA
-267 AQAAAAAAAAQAA
+267 AQAAAAAAAA
-280 AAQAAAAAAA
+280 AA
-290 AGQGAPGVPAA
+290 AGPQIPGAPAA
-301 PSIPAAPAPSEP
+301 PSVPAAPAPTAPE
-313 KILTIGEVADVT
+313 ILSIEDVAVVT
-325 YDYAPVTSISRTN
+325 YDYEPVTSISRTN

-414 LGSIRSTLVT
+414 LGSVRSTLVT

-430 SLLVTFAGLL
+430 SLLITFAGLL
-440 VSDYSLN
+440 ISDYSLN

-552 KGPKIEGAN
+552 KGPKIEGAVDQMT
-561 EQVSEAQLAS
+561 ESQLAA

-586 SWLQRGYIPILKTTQ
+586 SWLQRGYIPVLKTTQ

-648 TFEQRDEASNVVEAL
+648 TFEQRDQASKTVEAL
-663 ILEQDGVETVL
+663 ILEQEGVETVL

-707 AVKEAIQDG
+707 AIKQAIQEG
-716 IDARTDIGETS
+716 IDGRSDIGETS

-746 SGTSDEALFAAVEK
+746 TGTSDEALFAAVDK
-760 VRTGMLAVENLS
+760 VRAGMLGVENIS
-772 EITSSLSEQQ
+772 EISSSLSEQQ

-792 KAAEYGLT
+792 KAAEFGLT

-810 TLRPSSIGNVNIENE
+810 TLRPSSIGDVNIDNE
-825 STPIFLVQES
+825 STPIFIVQEN

-841 EIEEIQIPTRRGV
+841 EINEIQIPTRLGV
-854 IELKD
+854 IELSE
-859 IADISEVQA
+859 IADIQEVQA

-882 VALTPDSDDLGAVT
+882 VALTPDTDDLGAVT
-896 RDVTAALT
+896 RDVTAQLA

-909 VGATATIG
+909 LGATATIG

-949 SSLIQP
+949 SSLVQP

-1090 RKALKGPKKPRG
+1090 RKALKGPKQPRG

-1108 EASR
+1108 EAAR

>member
-1 MFRLAT
+1 M
-7 ASLANRSVVGLLTVL
+7 L
-22 IVASGLLSLTSLRQ
+22 IVGSGLLSLTSLKQ

-46 ASIVTPY
+46 ASIVTAY

-59 IVDAQV
+59 IVDAQI
-65 SSLIEGEVRTL
+65 SSLIEDEVRTL

-85 SSANLSVVRV
+85 SSSNLSVVRV
-95 EFDFGTT
+95 EFDFGTA

-114 ASVQDSLPNDVSPRV
+114 ANLKDSLPSDVSPRV

-136 VPIIVLSVASTTGE
+136 VPIIVLSVASTTGD

-190 AKVLRENGLS
+190 AEVLSDNGLS
-200 QQAIVDALRANG
+200 QQSIVEALRANG

-220 TDSQGELQIEI
+220 TDIEGELQIEI
-231 GTNVNSLEDFKSL
+231 GTNVNSLKSFKKL
-244 PLISSNTQNAQA
+244 PLISSNTQNTQ
-256 AAQAAAAQAAA
+256 AAAQAAA
-267 AQAAAAAAAAQAA
+267 AQAAAAAA
-280 AAQAAAAAAA
+280 
-290 AGQGAPGVPAA
+290 GSGTPAA
-301 PSIPAAPAPSEP
+301 PSIPGAPAANPG
-313 KILTIGEVADVT
+313 ILTIGDVAVVT
-325 YDYAPVTSISRTN
+325 YDYEPVTSISRTN

-374 GNVEISTVFDQGPF
+374 GNVEINTVFDQGPF
-388 VEKQLENLTIEGT
+388 VEKQLENLTIEGS

-414 LGSIRSTLVT
+414 LGSLRSTLVT

-552 KGPKIEGAN
+552 KAPTTEGNQKKLSESQLTSKIEK
-561 EQVSEAQLAS
+561 
-571 QMELAREEEEQKEKK
+571 AREIEERKEKK
-586 SWLQRGYIPILKTTQ
+586 SWLQRGYIPVLKTTQ

-697 VSLAKDADGD
+697 VSLTKDADGD
-707 AVKEAIQDG
+707 AIKDAIQKG
-716 IDARTDIGETS
+716 IDARSDIGETS

-746 SGTSDEALFAAVEK
+746 SGTTDEALFAAVEK
-760 VRTGMLAVENLS
+760 VRSGMIAVENLS

-792 KAAEYGLT
+792 RAAEYGLT

-810 TLRPSSIGNVNIENE
+810 TLRPSSIGDVNIENE
-825 STPIFLVQES
+825 STPIFLVQEA

-854 IELKD
+854 IELQE
-859 IADISEVQA
+859 IANISEVQA

-896 RDVTAALT
+896 RDVTAKLA

-974 LTDTPL
+974 ITDTPL

-1009 RKQGRSIQQS
+1009 RKQGRPIQQS
-1019 IIDGSRQRL
+1019 IMDGSRQRL

-1090 RKALKGPKKPRG
+1090 RKALKKPRRPKS
-1102 KARRLA
+1102 KAKA
-1108 EASR
+1108 KSRNAR

>member
-22 IVASGLLSLTSLRQ
+22 IVASGLLSLTSLKQ

-59 IVDAQV
+59 IVDAQI
-65 SSLIEGEVRTL
+65 SSLIEDEVRTL

-114 ASVQDSLPNDVSPRV
+114 ANLKDSLPSDVSSRV

-136 VPIIVLSVASTTGE
+136 VPIIVLSVASTTGD

-176 VAGGKQKEITLDLK
+176 VAGGKKKEITLDLK

-200 QQAIVDALRANG
+200 QQSIVDALRANG

-220 TDSQGELQIEI
+220 TDTQGELQIEV
-231 GTNVNSLEDFKSL
+231 GTNVNSLKAFKKL
-244 PLISSNTQNAQA
+244 PLISSSTQNAQA

-267 AQAAAAAAAAQAA
+267 AQAAAAAAAA
-280 AAQAAAAAAA
+280 
-290 AGQGAPGVPAA
+290 GPGVPAIPAA
-301 PSIPAAPAPSEP
+301 PSIPAAPAEP
-313 KILTIGEVADVT
+313 EILTIEDVAVVT
-325 YDYAPVTSISRTN
+325 YDYEPVTSISRTN

-364 KIEELTEKLG
+364 KIEEIKEKLG
-374 GNVEISTVFDQGPF
+374 GNVEIYAVFDQGPF
-388 VEKQLENLTIEGT
+388 VEKQLENLTIEGS

-552 KGPKIEGAN
+552 KAPTTEGT
-561 EQVSEAQLAS
+561 EKKFTESQLAS
-571 QMELAREEEEQKEKK
+571 KIEKAREVEEQKEKK
-586 SWLQRGYIPILKTTQ
+586 SWLQRGYIPVLKTTQ

-648 TFEQRDEASNVVEAL
+648 TFEQRDEASNVVESL

-685 NFGGNANATTIQ
+685 NLGGNANATTIQ

-707 AVKEAIQDG
+707 AIKDAIQKG
-716 IDARTDIGETS
+716 IDARSDIGETT

-746 SGTSDEALFAAVEK
+746 SGTNDEALFAAVEK
-760 VRTGMLAVENLS
+760 VRSGMLEVENLS

-800 EIQVSGLVSS
+800 EIQVSGLVST
-810 TLRPSSIGNVNIENE
+810 TLRPSSIGDVNIENE
-825 STPIFLVQES
+825 STPIFLVQEN
-835 TPATVE
+835 TPATLE

-854 IELKD
+854 IELNK
-859 IADISEVQA
+859 IADINEVQA

-882 VALTPDSDDLGAVT
+882 VALTPDTDDLGAVT
-896 RDVTAALT
+896 RDVTAKLA

-974 LTDTPL
+974 ITDTPL

-1009 RKQGRSIQQS
+1009 RKQGRTIQQS
-1019 IIDGSRQRL
+1019 IMDGSRQRL

-1090 RKALKGPKKPRG
+1090 RKALKKPRKPKSKAKA
-1102 KARRLA
+1102 KARNAR
-1108 EASR
+1108 

>member
-22 IVASGLLSLTSLRQ
+22 IVASGLLSLTSLKQ

-46 ASIVTPY
+46 ASIVTAY

-59 IVDAQV
+59 IVDAQI
-65 SSLIEGEVRTL
+65 SSLIEDEVRTL

-102 TATVEEELNRVI
+102 TATVEEELNRVV
-114 ASVQDSLPNDVSPRV
+114 ANLKDSLPSDVSPRV

-136 VPIIVLSVASTTGE
+136 VPIIVLSVASTTGNNNE
-150 NDALAEIL
+150 LAEIL

-176 VAGGKQKEITLDLK
+176 VAGGKKKEITLDLK
-190 AKVLRENGLS
+190 AKVLRDNGLS
-200 QQAIVDALRANG
+200 QQSIVEALRANG

-220 TDSQGELQIEI
+220 TDTQGELQIEI
-231 GTNVNSLEDFKSL
+231 GTNVNSLEDFKKL

-267 AQAAAAAAAAQAA
+267 AQAAAAAAAA
-280 AAQAAAAAAA
+280 
-290 AGQGAPGVPAA
+290 GQGAPGIPAA
-301 PSIPAAPAPSEP
+301 PSIPAAPAEP
-313 KILTIGEVADVT
+313 EILTIEDVAVVT
-325 YDYAPVTSISRTN
+325 YDYEPVTSISRTN

-374 GNVEISTVFDQGPF
+374 GNVEINTVFDQGPF

-552 KGPKIEGAN
+552 KTPKN
-561 EQVSEAQLAS
+561 EVSLDQMSESQLAS
-571 QMELAREEEEQKEKK
+571 QMEQAREVEEQKEKK
-586 SWLQRGYIPILKTTQ
+586 SWLQRGYIPVLKTTQ
-601 AHPVVTL
+601 AHPVITL

-707 AVKEAIQDG
+707 AIKDAIQKG
-716 IDARTDIGETS
+716 IDARSDIGETS

-746 SGTSDEALFAAVEK
+746 SGTNDEALFAAVEK
-760 VRTGMLAVENLS
+760 VRSGMIAVENLS

-800 EIQVSGLVSS
+800 EIQVSGLVST
-810 TLRPSSIGNVNIENE
+810 TLRPSSIGDVNIENE
-825 STPIFLVQES
+825 STPIFLVQED
-835 TPATVE
+835 TPATLE
-841 EIEEIQIPTRRGV
+841 EIEQIQIPTRRGV
-854 IELKD
+854 IELQK

-882 VALTPDSDDLGAVT
+882 VSLTPDTDDLGAVT
-896 RDVTAALT
+896 RDVTAKLA

-949 SSLIQP
+949 SSLVQP

-974 LTDTPL
+974 ITDTPL

-1009 RKQGRSIQQS
+1009 RKQGRTIQQS
-1019 IIDGSRQRL
+1019 IMDGSRQRL

-1079 VLYWLIEGRKE
+1079 VLYWLVEGRKE

-1108 EASR
+1108 EAAR